1 MGLLDFFRKKAAD
14 AAPPAAAQAK
24 RLASVG
30 RRPPRRSFDLGGAS
44 SVTEG
49 WPGRGSRS
57 INEDLRARLLL
68 MRKRSRDLA
77 QNNDYAKRFKRL
89 CITNIVGPKGV
100 GMQAQARNPDGALD
114 VPANERIEEGW
125 KQWGRRGSCEITGM
139 LSWVDVQR
147 MCAGTVPEDGEILVL
162 LVEGQAA
169 GNPEGL
175 ALQVLE
181 PDALPIHLNRELPNG
196 NRIVMGVEV
205 TPAGRPVAYWLSR
218 KRDAYHSLQE
228 GDYVRFPAEKVIHLF
243 VPEYPNQ
250 LRGIPWFHSA
260 GVRLNQIGAYEVA
273 EVVAARLGAAKM
285 GFFTPSESEEYEGE
299 GEDDDGDI
307 ITEAEPGVFEKLPP
321 GVQLQTWDPQHPN
334 ANFDKFVKRELM
346 GVAAGLGVSYPTLA
360 SDLEGV
366 SYSSGRLGTLDERDM
381 WMFLQDWFAE
391 TLCQRVF
398 EAWLPRALLSGTVQ
412 LPLRKLDKFS
422 AVRWQ
427 PRRWAWVDPLKDM
440 VANEKAVKLRIKS
453 RRQIVEENGGDFDQT
468 IAQLEQEEKAL
479 KEKGLLPPDKEV
491 GNGKAATG

>member
-1 MGLLDFFRKKAAD
+1 MGLLDFFRKKA
-14 AAPPAAAQAK
+14 PKPAARK
-24 RLASVG
+24 RPSV
-30 RRPPRRSFDLGGAS
+30 RPPRRRSFDLGGES

-89 CITNIVGPKGV
+89 CITNIVGPRGI
-100 GMQAQARNPDGALD
+100 GLQAQAREPDGTLD
-114 VPANERIEEGW
+114 VRANELIEAAW
-125 KQWGRRGSCEITGM
+125 RRWGRRGSCEITGT

-147 MCAGTVPEDGEILVL
+147 ICAGTLPEDGEILVL
-162 LVEGQAA
+162 LVDGQEVR
-169 GNPEGL
+169 NDERL

-181 PDALPIHLNRELPNG
+181 ADALPIHLNRELPNG

-205 TPAGRPVAYWLSR
+205 TPYGRPVAYWVSR
-218 KRDAYHSLQE
+218 KRDAYHAVQAY
-228 GDYVRFPAEKVIHLF
+228 GDYTRLPAEQVIHLF

-250 LRGIPWFHSA
+250 IRGIPWFHSA
-260 GVRLNQIGAYEVA
+260 GVRLNQIAAYEIA

-285 GFFTPSESEEYEGE
+285 GFFTSSESDEYEGE
-299 GEDDDGDI
+299 GEDSDGDT

-321 GVQLQTWDPQHPN
+321 GVQVQTWDPQHPN

-366 SYSSGRLGTLDERDM
+366 NYSSGRLGTLDERDM
-381 WMFLQDWFAE
+381 WMTLQDWFAE

-398 EAWLPRALLSGTVQ
+398 EAWLPRALLSGTVP
-412 LPLRKLDKFS
+412 LPVRKMDKFM

-440 VANEKAVKLRIKS
+440 IANEKAVRLRIKS
-453 RRQIVEENGGDFDQT
+453 RRQIVEESGGDFDQT
-468 IAQLEQEEKAL
+468 IAQLEEEEKAL
-479 KEKGLLPPDKEV
+479 KEKGLLPTDKEV